1 MSSRGLLEAI
11 LFVSG
16 EPVAVDQLAQWMR
29 IPVEEVKR
37 LAGQKEHAAPGLV
50 IRQLDGR
57 LQLSTNPELAGEL
70 KRIFTSRRE
79 ERLSN
84 SLLETLTMVAYRQP
98 ITRQEIDDIR
108 GVHSAYALT
117 ALQERGLVEKVGT
130 KDVLGRPA
138 LYGTTE
144 TFLRRF
150 DLRSLADLPP
160 LADAEREEALR
171 APEEKNDQS
180 S

>member
-1 MSSRGLLEAI
+1 MSGRGLLEAI

-16 EPVAVDQLAQWMR
+16 EPVAVEQLARWMN
-29 IPVEEVKR
+29 IPAAEVKR
-37 LAGQKEHAAPGLV
+37 LAEQNEQTAPGLV
-50 IRQLDGR
+50 IRQINGR

-70 KRIFTSRRE
+70 KRIFTSQRE
-79 ERLSN
+79 DKLSN

-108 GVHSAYALT
+108 GVHSAYALS

-144 TFLRRF
+144 AFLQRF

-160 LADAEREEALR
+160 LTDFEREEAPR
-171 APEEKNDQS
+171 APEEKHDQS